1 MAMRLDVESVRSRF
15 PALARAIGDRAVAY
29 LDGAAG
35 SQVPQTVIDAVA
47 DYLVHHN
54 ANRGGVIATSHETD
68 RLMDEAHQA
77 LADFV
82 GAGDPSEIAFGQ
94 NMTSLTF
101 ALSRALSRTWRAG
114 DEVIVSRLDHD
125 ANVTPW
131 VLAAR
136 DVGAI
141 VRHIE
146 IHEEDCTL
154 DLESLKKQLS
164 SRTRLVAVGYA
175 SNAVGT
181 INPVAEICRL
191 AREAGAKTFID
202 AVHYAPHGRI
212 DVGAIGCDFLACS
225 AYKFFGPHVGV
236 LWGRRELME
245 SLEAYKLRPAPNPL
259 PGKWMTGTQNH
270 EGICGAAAA
279 VEYVASVGGESVVDR
294 GRQSRPYM
302 LTAAFET
309 IRAHEIEIG
318 DRLLCGLREMSRL
331 KLWGISDSSRW
342 SERVPTFSL
351 THATRTP
358 KEMGERLAAQGLFG
372 WPGNHY
378 ALPLTERL
386 GLEPHGTL
394 RLSLLH
400 YNTGEEVDRLL
411 GALREFA

>member
-1 MAMRLDVESVRSRF
+1 MSAKWDLEVIRSRF
-15 PALARAIGDRAVAY
+15 PALARTIAGRPVAY
-29 LDGAAG
+29 FDGAAG

-47 DYLVHHN
+47 DYLAHHN

-82 GAGDPSEIAFGQ
+82 GANEPHEIAFGQ

-101 ALSRALSRTWRAG
+101 ALSRALSRAWRPG

-131 VLAAR
+131 TLAAR
-136 DVGAI
+136 DAGAI
-141 VRHIE
+141 VRHID

-154 DLESLKKQLS
+154 DLDSFRKQLS
-164 SRTRLVAVGYA
+164 DRTRLVAVGYA

-181 INPVAEICRL
+181 INPVEVICRM
-191 AREAGAKTFID
+191 AREAGATTFID
-202 AVHYAPHGRI
+202 AVHFAPHGRI
-212 DVGAIGCDFLACS
+212 KVGAIGCDFLACS

-236 LWGRRELME
+236 LWGRRELMD
-245 SLEAYKLRPAPNPL
+245 SLEAYKLRPAPNSL

-279 VEYVASVGGESVVDR
+279 VDYLSSIGGASAADS
-294 GRQSRPYM
+294 GRHSRPYA
-302 LTAAFET
+302 LTTAFEA
-309 IRAHEIEIG
+309 IRTHEMEMG
-318 DRLLCGLREMSRL
+318 DRLLRGLSDLPKFRI
-331 KLWGISDSSRW
+331 WGITNSARW
-342 SERVPTFSL
+342 SERVPTFSV
-351 THATRTP
+351 THALFTP
-358 KEMGERLAAQGLFG
+358 NQIAVPLAEQGLFS

-400 YNTGEEVDRLL
+400 YNTAQEVDRLL
-411 GALREFA
+411 AALREFT